1 MDISASDFLGFL
13 NLNWQIVIML
23 AVSWFLIYL
32 GTAKNVEP
40 VILIPIGTGIML
52 ANIPLGGM
60 VDEGGLFA
68 VLREAGIQTELFPLL
83 IFIGIGAMI
92 DFGPFLERPYT
103 ILLGAAAQ
111 FGIFG
116 TFFLAYLLGDGW
128 LQIMDFS
135 LKDAASIGIIG
146 SADGPTSIYVSSMFQ
161 SKYAAAIVVAAYS
174 YMALVPIIQPPIMK
188 WLTTKEERRLEMPIK
203 TGVVS
208 RRTKTKII
216 FPIVTVLAVCLIA
229 PKATPLIGCL
239 MFGNVLR
246 ECGVVEKLSAT
257 AQNELTNIVTILLGL
272 TVGGMMIASQF
283 LKLETI
289 IIFVMGIIAFALDT
303 AAGVILGK
311 IMYLLSGRKVNPLIG
326 AAGISA
332 FPMSARVVQKMGLQ
346 ENPHNHLLMH
356 AVGTNTAGQ
365 IASVVAGGAMLMLV
379 PLFS

>member
-1 MDISASDFLGFL
+1 MEIPFSEFIGFL
-13 NLNWQIVIML
+13 NLNWQIAVML
-23 AVSWFLIYL
+23 AVGGFLIYL
-32 GTAKNVEP
+32 GTARNVEP
-40 VILIPIGTGIML
+40 VILIPIGTGILL
-52 ANIPLGGM
+52 ANIPLAGL

-68 VLREAGIQTELFPLL
+68 VLNKAGIKTELFPLL

-116 TFFLAYLLGDGW
+116 TFFLAYLIGDGW
-128 LQIMDFS
+128 LHVMNFS
-135 LKDAASIGIIG
+135 LQDAASIGIIG
-146 SADGPTSIYVSSMFQ
+146 SADGPTSIYVSSVLG
-161 SKYAAAIVVAAYS
+161 SKYAAAVVVAAYS
-174 YMALVPIIQPPIMK
+174 YMALVPIIQPPIMR
-188 WLTTKEERRLEMPIK
+188 WMTTKEERRVEMPI
-203 TGVVS
+203 TVGLVT
-208 RRTKTKII
+208 RRTKII
-216 FPIVTVLAVCLIA
+216 FPIATVLVVGLIA

-246 ECGVVEKLSAT
+246 ECGVVERLSAT

-272 TVGGMMIASQF
+272 TVGGMMIASEF
-283 LKLETI
+283 LNPETI
-289 IIFVMGIIAFALDT
+289 LIFVMGVVAFALDT
-303 AAGVILGK
+303 AAGVFLGK
-311 IMYLLSGRKVNPLIG
+311 IMYLLSGKKVNPLIG

-356 AVGTNTAGQ
+356 AVGANTAGQ
-365 IASVVAGGAMLMLV
+365 IASVVAGGAMLMLI

>member
-1 MDISASDFLGFL
+1 MDIAVSEFIGFL
-13 NLNWQIVIML
+13 NLSWQAITML
-23 AVSWFLIYL
+23 AVGGLLIYL

-40 VILIPIGTGIML
+40 VLLIPIGMGILL

-60 VDEGGLFA
+60 VDEGGFFA
-68 VLREAGIQTELFPLL
+68 VLRKAGIETELFPLL

-92 DFGPFLERPYT
+92 DFGAFLERPYT

-128 LQIMDFS
+128 LHIMDFS
-135 LKDAASIGIIG
+135 LRDAASIGIIG
-146 SADGPTSIYVSSMFQ
+146 SADGPTSIYVSSVLG

-174 YMALVPIIQPPIMK
+174 YMALVPIIQPPIMR
-188 WLTTKEERRLEMPIK
+188 WLTTKEERRVEMPTEVK
-203 TGVVS
+203 AVS
-208 RRTKTKII
+208 QRTKII
-216 FPIVTVLAVCLIA
+216 FPMATVLIVGLIA

-239 MFGNVLR
+239 MFGNLLR
-246 ECGVVEKLSAT
+246 EVGVVERLSAA
-257 AQNELTNIVTILLGL
+257 AQEELADIVTILLGL
-272 TVGGMMIASQF
+272 TVGGMMIASEF
-283 LKLETI
+283 LKPETI
-289 IIFVMGIIAFALDT
+289 LIFVMGIIAFALDT
-303 AAGVILGK
+303 AAGVTFGK
-311 IMYLLSGRKVNPLIG
+311 IMYFLSGRKINPLIG

-346 ENPHNHLLMH
+346 ENPQNHLLMH
-356 AVGTNTAGQ
+356 AVGANTAGQ